1 MFSRLMLRDLVDPLD
16 YRYSV
21 TPSLFDDYYVTPP
34 HIHLNV
40 VRPRRQASSGS
51 AGKAD
56 SKSDPSKFQV
66 MLNVKH
72 FRPDEIDVK
81 TVDNFVVIHGK
92 HEEHA
97 DEHGFVSREFTRR
110 YQLPDDVE
118 PDTITS
124 SLSQDGVLTIQAPRK
139 ALEPPPKNERVVPI
153 TLQQP
158 AAVED
163 MKKQQEQQQAAA
175 TAAASSAEENK

>member
-1 MFSRLMLRDLVDPLD
+1 MLRDLLEPS
-16 YRYSV
+16 YQRYG
-21 TPSLFDDYYVTPP
+21 LFDNPYEDYYLNPA

-40 VRPRRQASSGS
+40 IRPRRQASSS
-51 AGKAD
+51 KQVD
-56 SKSDPSKFQV
+56 SKSENNFKV

-118 PDTITS
+118 PDKVTS
-124 SLSQDGVLTIQAPRK
+124 SLSKDGVLTIQAPRK
-139 ALEPPPKNERVVPI
+139 MIEPPKNERIVPI
-153 TLQQP
+153 TIQQH
-158 AAVED
+158 AAVEEAQ
-163 MKKQQEQQQAAA
+163 KLQEQQQQQQQLQQETEA
-175 TAAASSAEENK
+175 K